1 MTQSKSERLQVVL
14 DMADREEK
22 SATDSVEEIRAKLQA
37 EEEKLQG
44 LINYYDEYASDF
56 GQSEKL
62 TTARQIQMQRTFLEK
77 LSEAKAQ
84 QQLQIQNV
92 NARLQEKIEIWRKI
106 YLKNKSLHDY
116 VSRLRLDEQKQLT
129 KKEERLLDDWFTRA
143 SRKIT

>member
-1 MTQSKSERLQVVL
+1 
-14 DMADREEK
+14 MADREEK